1 MTTPPSP
8 HTTRSGDHVAPR
20 PAEFR
25 ALTGLRIV
33 AAAWVVLFHF
43 HFTGLDGVAAAVD
56 VFGPLVTAG
65 ALGVD
70 LFFVLSGF
78 VIAHTYLDRL
88 GPALQVAPTARF
100 VWARACRI
108 WPAYAVVFHLF
119 GIWVVAR
126 LVRAPTTRS
135 PSRRCSPSSAFLSP
149 CSSSCWS
156 SCGTPHSS
164 TARPGWAR
172 HGRSARSG
180 WPTCCSPWRHWCSTG
195 CATCLSPC
203 S

>member
-8 HTTRSGDHVAPR
+8 RTTRSGDQVAPR

-56 VFGPLVTAG
+56 VLGPLVTAG

-78 VIAHTYLDRL
+78 VIAHTYLDRP

-108 WPAYAVVFHLF
+108 WPAYAVVFHVF
-119 GIWVVAR
+119 GVWVVAR
-126 LVRAPTTRS
+126 LVWGS
-135 PSRRCSPSSAFLSP
+135 DDQVAFQAVQPVVSLP
-149 CSSSCWS
+149 E
-156 SCGTPHSS
+156 
-164 TARPGWAR
+164 
-172 HGRSARSG
+172 
-180 WPTCCSPWRHWCSTG
+180 
-195 CATCLSPC
+195 
-203 S
+203 